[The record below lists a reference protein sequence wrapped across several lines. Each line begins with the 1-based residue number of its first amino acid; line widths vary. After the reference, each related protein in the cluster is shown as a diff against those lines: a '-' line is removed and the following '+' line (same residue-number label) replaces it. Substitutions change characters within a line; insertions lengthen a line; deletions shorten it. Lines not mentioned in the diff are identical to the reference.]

1 MVMKSL
7 IKEHLKRLILEVSK
21 KDILINKVGLSID
34 NATLI
39 DQLCGS
45 LSVWMANKLID
56 YQLVISKGHN
66 PNVDLTKQDLIT
78 KMNGNNLPAVQRTKI
93 TSIMDFIRIGLNGN
107 ISSIKDLPFK
117 EIYDQSQ
124 E

>member
-45 LSVWMANKLID
+45 LSIWMANKLID
-56 YQLVISKGHN
+56 YQLVISKGYN

-78 KMNGNNLPAVQRTKI
+78 KMNHLLV
-93 TSIMDFIRIGLNGN
+93 D
-107 ISSIKDLPFK
+107 
-117 EIYDQSQ
+117 EIDKTPHSAGP
-124 E
+124 